1 MGGEAYFLGNG
12 FLLRIQAKRWA
23 YDELR
28 CLTFKL
34 EAKMPQKMLS
44 KFFFF
49 FSIFIIVA
57 FNYLYIR
64 NLTLINGINSNMTN
78 SAFKCKCK
86 LSS

>member
-12 FLLRIQAKRWA
+12 FLLRIQVERWA

-44 KFFFF
+44 KFFYFQYLSLLHLITF
-49 FSIFIIVA
+49 IFV
-57 FNYLYIR
+57 
-64 NLTLINGINSNMTN
+64 T
-78 SAFKCKCK
+78 
-86 LSS
+86 